1 MKKILTIA
9 ILLFLPGFSQAQDIY
24 QIGDDVNM
32 SRQFIDIP
40 AMILILYLVL
50 MFILTIMKSILD
62 NRLKSQ
68 MIEKG
73 VTDKVAEQFLQPTKN
88 DSRGMALKWFLI
100 LMGIGVGL
108 TIIDYTLPI
117 GIHSIAIM
125 SFSLAFSFLGYFYFI
140 KKSDQ

>member
-1 MKKILTIA
+1 MKKILTLA
-9 ILLFLPGFSQAQDIY
+9 ALLFLPAFLQAQDMY
-24 QIGDDVNM
+24 QINQDVNM

-40 AMILILYLVL
+40 AIILILYLVL
-50 MFILTIMKSILD
+50 MFILTILKSILD

-73 VTDKVAEQFLQPTKN
+73 VTDKVAEQFLQPTKT
-88 DSRGMALKWFLI
+88 DSKGVALKWFLI

-108 TIIDYTLPI
+108 MIVDATLPI

-125 SFSLAFSFLGYFYFI
+125 SFSLGLSFLGYFYFI